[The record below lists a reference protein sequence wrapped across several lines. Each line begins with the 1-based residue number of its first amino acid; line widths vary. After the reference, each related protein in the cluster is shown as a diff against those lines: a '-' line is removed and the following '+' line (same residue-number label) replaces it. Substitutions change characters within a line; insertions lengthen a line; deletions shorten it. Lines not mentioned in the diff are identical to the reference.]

1 MPSRRSIRSLAATA
15 MAVAL
20 SALGAV
26 GPSSLAHAGDVPAC
40 TAADLSARVTGEGA
54 GVSQPAVYI
63 TVTNTSS
70 SSCAVNGY
78 PVITRLATKRGAKPI
93 SVTNGAVMNA
103 PQARP
108 KRIVLS
114 PSGHAWF
121 AVGAATAYD
130 TPPVT
135 FTRVRFATA
144 PGGPT
149 RGVRIS
155 LQASRPTG
163 QPFPI
168 GVTAFMRG
176 VGLTEG

>member
-1 MPSRRSIRSLAATA
+1 MPGRHSIRPVAASMMLVLATLGTVGPATA
-15 MAVAL
+15 AL
-20 SALGAV
+20 
-26 GPSSLAHAGDVPAC
+26 AGDLPAC
-40 TAADLSARVTGEGA
+40 TAADLSARATGEGA

-63 TVTNTSS
+63 TVTNTSA
-70 SSCAVNGY
+70 SSCAVYGY
-78 PVITRLATKRGAKPI
+78 PVISRAATKRGAQPI

-114 PSGHAWF
+114 PGGNAWF

-135 FTRVRFATA
+135 FTRIRFATSS
-144 PGGPT
+144 GGPT

-163 QPFPI
+163 QPYPI